1 MPQQE
6 PVTAPRRTRL
16 RAADRRA
23 SILDAATLVFSG
35 AGYRGARTS
44 EIAAR
49 VGVSEPVVFQNF
61 GSKAALYAAVL
72 DRAAERVCAGL
83 RENLASCCGGS
94 VAALLDHV
102 LAPGHVDRMH
112 ARGTLGA
119 LLADAAALTGEPA
132 IAEAYRR
139 GTRRIA
145 EELTAVL
152 AEGQRAGE
160 VAPEA
165 DPATG
170 AWWLLS
176 LLASHRF
183 RHTAVPGEARA
194 ELEDGLAELTRRLL
208 VPDGPGRQHVHHR
221 HARPG
226 DPANPPDGI

>member
-6 PVTAPRRTRL
+6 PIAAPRRVRL
-16 RAADRRA
+16 RAADRKA
-23 SILDAATLVFSG
+23 SIPDAATLVF
-35 AGYRGARTS
+35 ADVGYRRGRTS

-72 DRAAERVCAGL
+72 DQAVERLCTGV
-83 RENLASCCGGS
+83 REDLATCCDGS
-94 VAALLDHV
+94 VAELLDRL

-119 LLADAAALTGEPA
+119 LLADAAALTEDPL

-145 EELTAVL
+145 AELTQIL
-152 AEGQRAGE
+152 AEGRRAGE
-160 VAPEA
+160 AAPDV

-176 LLASHRF
+176 LISSHRF
-183 RHTAVPGEARA
+183 RHTALPEESRA
-194 ELEDGLAELTRRLL
+194 EQEDRLAELTRRLL
-208 VPDGPGRQHVHHR
+208 TVDEWSRTGGT
-221 HARPG
+221 
-226 DPANPPDGI
+226 

>member
-1 MPQQE
+1 MPQHE
-6 PVTAPRRTRL
+6 PVAAPRRTRL

-23 SILDAATLVFSG
+23 SILDAATLVF
-35 AGYRGARTS
+35 ADVGYRRGRTA

-61 GSKAALYAAVL
+61 GSKADLYAAVL
-72 DRAAERVCAGL
+72 DRATERARAGL
-83 RENLASCCGGS
+83 REELETCCGGS
-94 VAALLDHV
+94 PATLLDHV
-102 LAPGHVDRMH
+102 LAPGHIDRMH

-119 LLADAAALTGEPA
+119 LLADAAALTEEPA

-160 VAPEA
+160 IAPDT

-176 LLASHRF
+176 LVASHRF
-183 RHTAVPGEARA
+183 RRTAVPEDSRA
-194 ELEDGLAELTRRLL
+194 DVEDRLAEATRRLL
-208 VPDGPGRQHVHHR
+208 TAD
-221 HARPG
+221 RPG
-226 DPANPPDGI
+226 PD